1 MLSTDSS
8 PSFSWSLL
16 TDFAWR
22 HHKFIKRLGVKR
34 VVLVRENSQL
44 QHPIL
49 QNLEKS
55 YNSRVYSFV
64 QSEPHLQVD
73 IHVLVKGKAITPGIF
88 ENLHPLACRIRPG
101 KVAAAGV
108 DMPGTAKPL
117 ALPRRR
123 WIASPA
129 NPLFFVRWRL
139 HQSQRWRCSY
149 VRDLCH

>member
-73 IHVLVKGKAITPGIF
+73 IHVLAKGMLYLLVSLCICMQNPSKLMYCLSLCNITCDQFKYQIVFLQVHF
-88 ENLHPLACRIRPG
+88 EVQAKEHLHHVAYCVEACARQ
-101 KVAAAGV
+101 
-108 DMPGTAKPL
+108 L
-117 ALPRRR
+117 CESLL
-123 WIASPA
+123 W
-129 NPLFFVRWRL
+129 NP
-139 HQSQRWRCSY
+139 
-149 VRDLCH
+149 